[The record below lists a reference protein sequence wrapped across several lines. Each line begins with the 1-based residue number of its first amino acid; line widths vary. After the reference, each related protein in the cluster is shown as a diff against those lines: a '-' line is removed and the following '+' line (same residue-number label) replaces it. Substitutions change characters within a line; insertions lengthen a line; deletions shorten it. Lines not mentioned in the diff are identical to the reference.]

1 MIVAEVGCS
10 FPDVSVERRQQL
22 EKDEEVYNG
31 VQTSGIQEMEEGEG
45 GAQVERTSP
54 SET

>member
-1 MIVAEVGCS
+1 MAEVGCS
-10 FPDVSVERRQQL
+10 FPDVLVERRQQL
-22 EKDEEVYNG
+22 EKDEEVYKG